1 MAPNRSEAQPQRDR
15 ARSSSLPYLEQSTA
29 IAPAPTTITSS
40 QSFRRLIILL
50 TALALA
56 VTLIALESPAATL
69 AGNGNGNNGR
79 GNQGRMSEA
88 QRVIRYARSHLGA
101 RFRIGTEG
109 GRYFDCSGLVY
120 RVYAQ
125 AGLLRKIGGGR
136 KLAAGYYRWLRSRG
150 LVSRGNPHPGDLI
163 WWTKKGQIAHMGIYI
178 GNGRAISALTT
189 GVKRHRLRSINVK
202 FKAFGH
208 VRLAR

>member
-1 MAPNRSEAQPQRDR
+1 VQGA
-15 ARSSSLPYLEQSTA
+15 A
-29 IAPAPTTITSS
+29 IAPAPTTFTSS
-40 QSFRRLIILL
+40 HNFRRLIILL

-56 VTLIALESPAATL
+56 VTLIAIESPSATF
-69 AGNGNGNNGR
+69 AGNGHNNNGNR
-79 GNQGRMSEA
+79 GNHGRMSDS

-125 AGLLRKIGGGR
+125 AHLLRKIGGGR
-136 KLAAGYYRWLRSRG
+136 MLAASYYRYFKRRG
-150 LVSRGNPHPGDLI
+150 LVNKRNPRPGDLVF
-163 WWTKKGQIAHMGIYI
+163 WTKHGRIEHIGIYV
-178 GNGRAISALTT
+178 GGGRAISALTT
-189 GVKRHRLRSINVK
+189 GVKRHRLHSINVK
-202 FKAFGH
+202 LKGFGH

>member
-1 MAPNRSEAQPQRDR
+1 VQGA
-15 ARSSSLPYLEQSTA
+15 A
-29 IAPAPTTITSS
+29 IAPPTTAVTSS
-40 QSFRRLIILL
+40 RSFRRIIILL

-56 VTLIALESPAATL
+56 VTLIAATSPEATYAAR
-69 AGNGNGNNGR
+69 GKHDNNR
-79 GNQGRMSEA
+79 RSEV
-88 QRVIRYARSHLGA
+88 QRVLKFARSHLGA

-109 GRYFDCSGLVY
+109 HRYFDCSGLVY

-125 AGLLRKIGGGR
+125 AGLLRRIGGGR
-136 KLAAGYYRWLRSRG
+136 MLAASYYKWFKRRG
-150 LVSRGNPHPGDLI
+150 LVNRRNPKPGDLI
-163 WWTKKGQIAHMGIYI
+163 WWTKKGRIEHIGIYV

-202 FKAFGH
+202 LLGYGH